1 MAKINTAS
9 VIIEGIKR
17 RASIPENQ
25 ATFQAE
31 DFLAFADEELL
42 LGIVPAIMSLHEDY
56 FLYEINVPLVNGK
69 SEYEIPSRA
78 AGNKLRDL
86 QYKPDE
92 NTYIEMTRIGI
103 GDRFANY
110 NDGMMTD
117 LKRYYVKNNKVVVS
131 GALSTS
137 GAGSLNFIFYIK
149 PSQMVL
155 EDRIGIIQGIND
167 LNNGKTEIV
176 LNALPENFTTS
187 IKYDVYKAE
196 SPSSILQID
205 MVPLTI
211 NTITRS
217 VTFNTSDIPDDLRV
231 GDHLAQ
237 AGEATIPQ
245 IPNEFHA
252 MLEQMVACRVLEAQG
267 DSQGLQNALV
277 KLKQMESAGAT
288 LIDNRI
294 DDSPQKIVNRHSLLR
309 SSASRKYNRPY

>member
-1 MAKINTAS
+1 MAKTNTAS
-9 VIIEGIKR
+9 VIIEAIKR

-56 FLYEINVPLVNGK
+56 FLYEIEVPLVNGK
-69 SEYEIPSRA
+69 TEYEIPSRA

-86 QYKPDE
+86 QYKP
-92 NTYIEMTRIGI
+92 NSNSYIEMTRIGI

-117 LKRYYVKNNKVVVS
+117 VKRYYVKNNKIVVS
-131 GALSTS
+131 GSLSTS

-149 PSQMVL
+149 PSQLVL
-155 EDRIGIIQGIND
+155 EDRIGVIQGIND
-167 LNNGKTEIV
+167 LNNGKTELV
-176 LNALPENFTTS
+176 LSTIPENFSTS

-205 MVPLTI
+205 MVPTNI
-211 NTITRS
+211 NVISRS
-217 VTFNTSDIPDDLRV
+217 VTFNTSDIPDELKV

-294 DDSPQKIVNRHSLLR
+294 DDSPQKIVNRHSILR
-309 SSASRKYNRPY
+309 SSTSRKYNRPY